1 MNQQAE
7 LIEILQGVRLF
18 QELDVAALEDILQY
32 AQSRTAEE
40 GSFFFMEGNPA
51 RHLYVLLEGRVKL
64 TQVTPDG
71 QQVILEYASAN
82 QAIAVLALLEE
93 IRYPVSA
100 EAAED
105 SKALAWDRESL
116 DLLMKRHPQIAI
128 NALHVVVQHTKE
140 FQRQVRDLSTKRV
153 ARRIASTLTRLARQ
167 AGTKVKEGV
176 LIDLPL
182 TRQDI
187 AEMSGTTLYTVS
199 RVLRK
204 WEEQGLIRS
213 SRAQITITSP
223 HGLVTIAEDF
233 DNG

>member
-1 MNQQAE
+1 MKKQSALVE
-7 LIEILQGVRLF
+7 HLKGVRLF
-18 QELDVAALEDILQY
+18 QDLEEGALQEILGY
-32 AQSRTAEE
+32 AQRRTARE

-51 RHLYVLLEGRVKL
+51 THLFLLLEGRVKL

-71 QQVILEYASAN
+71 QQVILEYAGPN
-82 QAIAVLALLEE
+82 QAIAVLAMLEE

-100 EAAED
+100 EAAGD
-105 SKALAWDRESL
+105 SKALAWDKESL
-116 DLLMKRHPQIAI
+116 EILMRSYPQLAI
-128 NALHVVVQHTKE
+128 NALHVVVEHTKE

-153 ARRIASTLTRLARQ
+153 ARRIARTLTRLARQ
-167 AGTKVKEGV
+167 TGTKVEGGV

-187 AEMSGTTLYTVS
+187 AEMTGTTLYTVS

-204 WEEQGLIRS
+204 WEDQGLIKS

-223 HGLVTIAEDF
+223 HGLVSVAEDF
-233 DNG
+233 EGQ